1 MRTISLSVLKEA
13 DYSSNIP
20 SVKIV
25 IALFLTGKHDSS
37 ILQTVNADATIF
49 NLYPTF
55 NKDILPLESTIWSM

>member
-1 MRTISLSVLKEA
+1 MRTISLLVLKEA

-37 ILQTVNADATIF
+37 ILQTVNADARIF
-49 NLYPTF
+49 NLYTF
-55 NKDILPLESTIWSM
+55 NKDILPLESTIWSL